1 MRRLLLPAFALL
13 ALGPL
18 SPSAPTQAAPA
29 TQTKPA
35 GNATYTYR
43 VPTQLDDGWTTASL
57 AAAKM
62 DPAPLEAMTNTI
74 RRYPVWNVHALL
86 IERDGRLVYEEY
98 FAGPDENWGRDIPRV
113 VFDRTTKH
121 DLRSVSKS
129 VISAL
134 IGTLVAGGKIRSVD
148 KPVADFFP
156 ERTDLAAADRRR
168 ITLRHILTMSAGL
181 EWNEDIPYTDPKND
195 EIVMTRSADPI
206 GYVLTRPFVSEPGA
220 KWQYNGGTTQ
230 VLGVIVE
237 RVTGQPLND
246 YVRAALFQP
255 LGITDFEWQGNLAG
269 TPAAASGL
277 RMRPRDLAKFASLY
291 LHEGRWRDRQVLS
304 PEWVRESTRPH
315 LPLPQPVSA
324 YGSAGYGYQWW
335 HNCFQTAWGDLE
347 ARVAVGNG
355 QQRIFVFPQLKLAVT
370 MLAGRY
376 NDPTASGLPQRLLL
390 EFILPSL
397 RLKPGSIAPSAA
409 CAPSR

>member
-1 MRRLLLPAFALL
+1 MRRLLIAALL
-13 ALGPL
+13 VPLALAQD
-18 SPSAPTQAAPA
+18 APRPAAARPYADRAPA
-29 TQTKPA
+29 
-35 GNATYTYR
+35 
-43 VPTQLDDGWTTASL
+43 QLDDGWATASL
-57 AAAKM
+57 KTAGM
-62 DPAPLEAMTNTI
+62 DPAPLEAMANTI
-74 RRYPVWNVHALL
+74 RRYPAWNVHAVL
-86 IERDGRLVYEEY
+86 IERDGRLVFEEY
-98 FAGPDENWGRDIPRV
+98 FAGSDEVWGRDVPRV

-134 IGTLVAGGKIRSVD
+134 VGAAIASGKIRSVD
-148 KPVADFFP
+148 KPIADFFP
-156 ERTDLAAADRRR
+156 ERTDLATAERRG
-168 ITLRHILTMSAGL
+168 IKLRHLLTMSAGL

-206 GYVLTRPFVSEPGA
+206 GYVLTRPMVGEPGA

-230 VLGVIVE
+230 VLAVIVE
-237 RVTGQPLND
+237 RATEQRLAD
-246 YVRAALFQP
+246 YARAALFEP
-255 LGITDFEWQGNLAG
+255 LGITDFEWLGDLAG

-277 RMRPRDLAKFASLY
+277 RLRPRDLAKFASLY
-291 LHEGRWRDRQVLS
+291 LHEGRWNGRQVLT

-324 YGSAGYGYQWW
+324 YGRHSYGYQWW
-335 HNCFQTAWGDLE
+335 HNCYQTAWGDLE
-347 ARVAVGNG
+347 AFVAVGNG
-355 QQRIFVFPQLKLAVT
+355 QQRIFVFPQLRLGVT

-397 RLKPGSIAPSAA
+397 KLEPGSIATPSA
-409 CAPSR
+409 CAASH